1 MPEKDDNLH
10 KWYVIRTF
18 TGQEKKVKELLE
30 IEIDKNNLRSY
41 IPRVLVPVEKVYQI
55 RKGKRITKEKNY
67 FPGYVLIE
75 AILDAE
81 IINTIKSIPSVL
93 GFLGDK
99 DNPTPMRSSEVH
111 RILSKVDE
119 LNDKGEEIE
128 LSFLV
133 GENVRIVDGPFSSFV
148 GTVEEINEEK
158 KKLKV
163 GVKIFGRKTLLELSY
178 MQVEKE
184 S

>member
-1 MPEKDDNLH
+1 MMPEKDDNLH

-99 DNPTPMRSSEVH
+99 D
-111 RILSKVDE
+111 I
-119 LNDKGEEIE
+119 
-128 LSFLV
+128 
-133 GENVRIVDGPFSSFV
+133 FSMD
-148 GTVEEINEEK
+148 
-158 KKLKV
+158 L
-163 GVKIFGRKTLLELSY
+163 
-178 MQVEKE
+178 QVID

>member
-1 MPEKDDNLH
+1 MQDIDNDLR
-10 KWYVIRTF
+10 KWYVIRTI
-18 TGQEKKVKELLE
+18 TGKEKKVKELLE
-30 IEIDKNNLRSY
+30 IEIDKLNLHNY
-41 IPRVLVPVEKVYQI
+41 ISRVLIPIEKVYQI

-67 FPGYVLIE
+67 FPGHVLVE
-75 AILDAE
+75 AILDGE
-81 IINTIKSIPSVL
+81 VINTIKSIPGVL
-93 GFLGDK
+93 NFLGDK
-99 DNPTPMRSSEVH
+99 DKPTPLRPAEVR

-128 LSFLV
+128 VSFLV
-133 GENVRIVDGPFSSFV
+133 GENVRIIDRPFSSFI

-158 KKLKV
+158 KKLKI
-163 GVKIFGRKTLLELSY
+163 GVKIFGRKTLLELSF